1 MRIVLI
7 SPEYPPADHM
17 GGIGT
22 NTVTVAR
29 ALARRGDE
37 VLVVTRGSSVS
48 YEDDGVQ
55 VERLE
60 RRWLPN
66 QVAERMLAYRR
77 VAAAA
82 RRFRPDVVQAA
93 EWEAEAW
100 WVARRT
106 SIPVVTRL
114 ATPTYMLDLLN
125 FGQLRPQ
132 TAFVRRVERDQARRS
147 AIVFAPTLAI
157 ADRVSAD
164 WRLPS
169 GAVEI
174 VPNPVEID
182 EVVRAGRTELPLELP
197 SRFLVFIGRLERRK
211 GIEVLGRALA
221 RVLAEQP
228 DLHALLIGR
237 DAGEE
242 GGAVMEAFRR
252 DTGLFEERVHVL
264 GEQPREAA
272 LAIVARAEVVALPS
286 LWESFGYVCVEAM
299 ALGRPVVASSGG
311 FAEIVEDGRS
321 GWLVPPGDDAALAGA
336 LARCLADP
344 EARRR
349 VGEEAARRARD
360 FDSPAIVE
368 RIVSL
373 YKRAADERACG
384 PRAGAPGY
392 RRHFRPEDRADPFH
406 RLYEEKRAAVL
417 ARFAGAG
424 RKRILDVGG
433 GYGRIAGPL
442 AEEHDVVLC
451 DVSDE
456 MLAEARRRWP
466 DLELVRADA
475 RRLPFPDS
483 EFDAVLAIDLAPH
496 LPALDEGLRELARVA
511 RPGGEVVFDTTSASP
526 WWVLAYP
533 AYINWRPKRL
543 LLTLLAGGVLPEW
556 RGSVRHHRPADVRSA
571 ITAAGLEL
579 DECRTFG
586 PPWSPKW
593 HLWFT
598 TG

>member
-252 DTGLFEERVHVL
+252 DTGAFEERVHVL

-299 ALGRPVVASSGG
+299 ALGRPVVASSSG

-373 YKRAADERACG
+373 YTRAADERARG